1 MKKTFRFVLLFV
13 STVML
18 ASCNFEELI
27 EAAFDDAYDSNIEN
41 VEANAPEAPAA
52 ELAE

>member
-18 ASCNFEELI
+18 ASCNFDELI
-27 EAAFDDAYDSNIEN
+27 EAMEDAYDVEN
-41 VEANAPEAPAA
+41 VEANAPEAPAEEVA
-52 ELAE
+52 E

>member
-18 ASCNFEELI
+18 ASCDFEELI
-27 EAAFDDAYDSNIEN
+27 NAMEDAYDSNIEN
-41 VEANAPEAPAA
+41 VEANAPETPAEEVA
-52 ELAE
+52 E